1 MTLHSPSMQ
10 PIESLM
16 TSLPRTVASDTDV
29 REASALMRELGIH
42 HLPVVEAGELVGIV
56 SARDLEV
63 VDAIRTLDRTR
74 MTVAEVLVGEPTTA
88 DAREPLVS
96 VIERM
101 SEVAS
106 DCCVVLRDGL
116 VVGIVTHEDVVRS
129 FLGLLGAESVR
140 AKPEAV
146 RRRILREHE
155 RIRSVLDHMEA
166 LAGRVACGDRASAST
181 LRRWTRELAVAVREH
196 LDLEEEILVP
206 AIREVDGFG
215 DARADAL
222 LDEHDAQGAL
232 LGRVVDDLCGATND
246 SALAV
251 GVMELIRAL
260 RDDIVS
266 EEREFLGALLLDDTV
281 VAADAFG
288 G

>member
-222 LDEHDAQGAL
+222 LDEHDAQRAL